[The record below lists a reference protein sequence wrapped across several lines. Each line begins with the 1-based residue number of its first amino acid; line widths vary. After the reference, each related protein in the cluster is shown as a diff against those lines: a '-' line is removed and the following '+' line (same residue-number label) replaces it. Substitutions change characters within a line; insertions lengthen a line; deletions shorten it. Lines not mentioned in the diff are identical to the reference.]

1 MIEEAVGLLTE
12 EDIKRMSEVL
22 AEAIVGVVGSGSGFH
37 VEVQDGCGSGVVEH
51 VDVDGIVVDL
61 VSSSALSL
69 WDWISN
75 LLSAIG
81 SLLDGIKSAIV
92 SALYTVGEWVFNN
105 FIKPAVDGVYNFLV
119 NTVKP
124 VLDSIFSTVS
134 GVVSSVVGQVSSVV
148 SGAVSSIISEVWSAI
163 SGVVNTVVEGVEGVV
178 SWIVDAVRDFID
190 GLSISISLMK
200 GDVLS
205 AIGTAVSNLLTDISS
220 SVWGM
225 LDDAVASLTGYLDGV
240 KADLTALLNGVSSSL
255 TAVFESSIAG
265 LKVWFDTS
273 VSWLTST
280 VNELYG
286 VVGEGFG
293 SVLESLNAMFSSMAV
308 YFEGLTRMI
317 SDGFTGMSMA
327 FTGFVN
333 AIAGLPMAFAEIL
346 GNFAS
351 WIWTAVPNWL
361 SGVISGIG
369 DFFLKVL
376 PMVLNPIIMIYSMS
390 FKSPTFDPFFIMDM
404 IKTYV
409 GEIPAWLVKEFM
421 KGLNPVYGMLLSI
434 VEFIASGVTKV
445 FGSLFGFVRLISDPF
460 QEFLGLVLLEFLPP
474 VVQSY
479 FKPMIEHYATMHPEK
494 TAEEVGKAFA
504 TITTEVLTYFSSF
517 IFGHVGIRAII
528 SIMRILS
535 QFLRDLGANLDLALQ
550 PFGIGVGGRFSF
562 KIAFGEAIKEFISD
576 VDKWFHE
583 LYRGFIY
590 GFSIWGTQFWVY
602 PLNYS
607 LRNLLPVNI
616 PEEENIIEFTRR
628 AMPSLVRMTTTQLMK
643 NYLALQGYA
652 DEIIKWMVEVDTP
665 HIIFVTDRFGSR
677 RVVPLSL
684 VYRLPSSSDVAR
696 MMVRDIFASIEDF
709 QRLFLATGMHP
720 DIGVLYYLL
729 HFRYPPPERLWAF
742 TMRGVSG
749 LLWAGLTREEA
760 DAIREEAEKLRAKV
774 PVSPCE
780 LNFASKTLFE
790 ALKTYMK
797 WHDFARFGW
806 IEGFTSDNLI
816 YIDTLAD
823 IPSKI
828 DQRWMVRWGL
838 YELLSSRGVTI
849 SSPVSE
855 FRTKT
860 IDSAPASDVIMDLVN
875 FCRTLQ
881 ATGLHPDWIPITAVA
896 ETMNALTEERTLLR
910 TGFMNL
916 FERGFYDVKA
926 LEKLMS
932 GFVMASFRVAF
943 FDSQELAWKTG
954 WINHPVMFLPAER
967 KLLELRALMDRTLE
981 VLRDI
986 QRDIL
991 TGYQEWIIRDY
1002 DEVKSKMVAVVDAVN
1017 QSYAKDY
1024 KVITGVELPD
1034 ELRVSYV
1041 EDFFKPYVDALATWR
1056 DIYTIRRVRY
1066 WASRWLGWVI
1076 YRVASG
1082 TMYPEDV
1089 QQLVDYIKEYAKLTD
1104 YEVEFFNNVMNL
1116 LMEISRREY
1125 IPTIMSLASICEVIP
1140 EARQFFDDVVRA
1152 RRIPQEWVPLWARY
1166 VDLKPIIDE
1175 VRRMY
1180 SRAEDLYVYYMITEE
1195 DYMEVLG
1202 QLRTFGYTEK
1212 EIELMLTSA
1221 NYERF
1226 KYAWREVIGDVDRM
1240 MSLAEYS
1247 PRARAYALATIYKM
1261 IDSLPL
1267 SDEEKDELKA
1277 MWEQYIRVRPVYSEV
1292 KSYVTDLINAY
1303 VRGTITREV
1312 FEAELESLREWGLD
1326 ENEIM
1331 FYKAKAGIRKA
1342 YHIGVTIG

>member
-12 EDIKRMSEVL
+12 EDIKRMSKVL
-22 AEAIVGVVGSGSGFH
+22 AEVVVGVVGSGSGFH
-37 VEVQDGCGSGVVEH
+37 VEVQEGCGSGVVEH
-51 VDVDGIVVDL
+51 VNVDGVVVNL

-69 WDWISN
+69 FDWISN
-75 LLSAIG
+75 LLSSIG
-81 SLLDGIKSAIV
+81 SLLDGVKSAIV
-92 SALYTVGEWVFNN
+92 SALYTVGEWTFNN
-105 FIKPAVDGVYNFLV
+105 FIKPAVDAVYDFLV

-148 SGAVSSIISEVWSAI
+148 SGAVSSIISEVWSAV

-178 SWIVDAVRDFID
+178 SWIVDVVRDLID
-190 GLSISISLMK
+190 GVSISISLMK

-205 AIGTAVSNLLTDISS
+205 AIGTAVSNLLTDVSS

-240 KADLTALLNGVSSSL
+240 KADLTALLSGVSSSL

-293 SVLESLNAMFSSMAV
+293 SVMESLNAMFSSMAV

-351 WIWTAVPNWL
+351 WIWTAIPNWL

-369 DFFLKVL
+369 DFFFKVL

-390 FKSPTFDPFFIMDM
+390 FKSPTFVPDFTMSLIEAHIGKVPQ
-404 IKTYV
+404 
-409 GEIPAWLVKEFM
+409 WLVIQLLKATSP
-421 KGLNPVYGMLLSI
+421 LHNVLLSFA
-434 VEFIASGVTKV
+434 EFISVTITNL
-445 FGSLFGFVRLISDPF
+445 FGGLFGFVRLFSDPYK
-460 QEFLGLVLLEFLPP
+460 EFMGLVLLEFLPP
-474 VVQSY
+474 VAQSY
-479 FKPMIEHYATMHPEK
+479 FKPIMDKYIVLHPEK
-494 TAEEVGKAFA
+494 TLQEVVKAFE
-504 TITTEVLTYFSSF
+504 TITKELITYFSSF
-517 IFGHVGIRAII
+517 IFGHVGIRAVI
-528 SIMRILS
+528 SIMKVMS
-535 QFLRDLGANLDLALQ
+535 QFFKDLGAMFDLALK
-550 PFGIGVGGRFSF
+550 PLGIGGQGRFSF
-562 KIAFGEAIKEFISD
+562 KIAFGEAIKEFIHD
-576 VDKWFHE
+576 IDKWFHE

-628 AMPSLVRMTTTQLMK
+628 AMPSLVKGSTTRLMK

-652 DEIIKWMVEVDTP
+652 DEIVKWMVEVDMP
-665 HIIFVTDRFGSR
+665 HAILVTDRFGAKR
-677 RVVPLSL
+677 FVPLSL
-684 VYRLPSSSDVAR
+684 VYRLPSASDVAR

-709 QRLFLATGMHP
+709 QTLFLATGMHP

-729 HFRYPPPERLWAF
+729 HFRYPPPERLWDF
-742 TMRGVSG
+742 TVRGISG
-749 LLWAGLTREEA
+749 LLWAALTREEA
-760 DAIREEAEKLRAKV
+760 DSIREEAEKLGAKM

-780 LNFASKTLFE
+780 LNFASKTLLE

-797 WHDFARFGW
+797 WHDFSRFSW
-806 IEGFTSDNLI
+806 IDGFASDNLI

-860 IDSAPASDVIMDLVN
+860 IDSSPASDVVMDLVN

-916 FERGFYDVKA
+916 FERGFYDVEA

-943 FDSQELAWKTG
+943 FDSQELVWKTG

-967 KLLELRALMDRTLE
+967 KLLELRALMDRTLQ

-1024 KVITGVELPD
+1024 RVITGVELPD

-1104 YEVEFFNNVMNL
+1104 YEVEFFNNVMSL

-1125 IPTIMSLASICEVIP
+1125 IPTIMSLASICETIP
-1140 EARQFFDDVVRA
+1140 EAREFFDDVVRA

-1166 VDLKPIIDE
+1166 VDLKPIMDE

-1195 DYMEVLG
+1195 DYMEVLD
-1202 QLRTFGYTEK
+1202 QLRTFGYTES

-1247 PRARAYALATIYKM
+1247 PKAREYALATIYKM

-1267 SDEEKDELKA
+1267 SDEEKNELKA
-1277 MWEQYIRVRPVYSEV
+1277 LWEQYIRVRPVYSEV
-1292 KSYVTDLINAY
+1292 KTYVSSLITAY
-1303 VRGTITREV
+1303 VKGSIPRDV

-1331 FYKAKAGIRKA
+1331 FYKAIAGVRKT
-1342 YHIGVTIG
+1342 YQF